1 MRDPRPWLVLLML
14 TACSGSSGKPAAQCR
29 REAEALVTS
38 LRAVDSGPAS
48 LWVPPDVE
56 LVARPELSKDLPANA
71 PTLVLG
77 VGALRLQGLPV
88 EAYEL
93 RERLLAL
100 RAQALDAA
108 ARHPE
113 RAGPTPD
120 TVVLVIDRRARWSRI
135 VDVWQIA
142 RAAGLRAPVLVFG
155 APVTVTPP
163 PRAPIDDALDAILR
177 SDSGQRATELAAL
190 VKREV
195 EPCPALVR
203 LFGAIA
209 SDTSTS
215 KSKTL
220 LDGMAPALIEC
231 RCRVNL
237 ANLHSVF
244 WHILADTH
252 PVTTLALAPT
262 APTTV
267 IALPATATWAD
278 AAARFTPGLGNAELR
293 VE

>member
-1 MRDPRPWLVLLML
+1 MRDPRPLLVLLML
-14 TACSGSSGKPAAQCR
+14 AACSGGSGMPAGQCR
-29 REAEALVTS
+29 REAEALVAS
-38 LRAVDSGPAS
+38 LHAVDSGPS
-48 LWVPPDVE
+48 PLWIPPEVE
-56 LVARPELSKDLPANA
+56 LVPRPDLGKDVPADA
-71 PTLVLG
+71 PTLVVG
-77 VGALRLQGLPV
+77 VDAIRLQGMQV
-88 EAYEL
+88 ATYEL

-100 RAQALDAA
+100 RAQALDDA

-135 VDVWQIA
+135 VDAWQIA

-177 SDSGQRATELAAL
+177 SDSGQRAAELAAL
-190 VKREV
+190 VSREV
-195 EPCPALVR
+195 KSCPSLVR

-209 SDTSTS
+209 SDDGTS
-215 KSKTL
+215 KSQTL
-220 LDGMAPALIEC
+220 IDGMAPALVEC

-244 WHILADTH
+244 WHVLADTH
-252 PVTTLALAPT
+252 PVTTLALDPAAPE
-262 APTTV
+262 TV
-267 IALPATATWAD
+267 IGLPATATWAD
-278 AAARFTPGLGNAELR
+278 AAAHFTPGLGNPELR